1 MPNGG
6 ADCCFQCGFNR
17 VNRLLLEKGR
27 PKALAQSGGDYCV
40 IRDQPISQP
49 TETFC
54 LNYHRYWTGEVAS
67 EVPDGPIFA
76 SGHYERG
83 YSRIPWN
90 GSHEPQLQDGDD
102 DTIEGWC
109 VVCGRRFVFGI
120 RVGTADGESKEFCG
134 NVHYVQWWKETHPG
148 QTLVWD
154 ESRD

>member
-17 VNRLLLEKGR
+17 VNRLLLEGR
-27 PKALAQSGGDYCV
+27 PKTLGQSGRDYCV
-40 IRDQPISQP
+40 IRNQPISQP

-54 LNYHRYWTGEVAS
+54 LNYHRYWAGEAAS

-90 GSHEPQLQDGDD
+90 GSHEPQLQDGDS
-102 DTIEGWC
+102 TIRGWC
-109 VVCGRRFVFGI
+109 VVCGQRFERGI
-120 RVGTADGESKEFCG
+120 QVGTASGESKDFCG

-148 QTLVWD
+148 QTLVWN
-154 ESRD
+154 ESGD